1 MLAQEQGFLPNL
13 TPLYNALGYLCG
25 CFMGL
30 GFVRLWRSLHGWAQW
45 LSRPGI
51 RPVSSKLLFAW
62 TLNDNCLLVS
72 LGDSFPTKTDLW
84 AV

>member
-1 MLAQEQGFLPNL
+1 MLAQEQGFLPNII
-13 TPLYNALGYLCG
+13 PPVQCSRCG

-51 RPVSSKLLFAW
+51 RPVSSKLLFVW
-62 TLNDNCLLVS
+62 TLNDKCLLVS
-72 LGDSFPTKTDLW
+72 LSDGFPTKTDLW